1 MTREQKLA
9 LILGFALTLVVGVLI
24 SDHLSGARAAGMPEL
39 TEALTPRDQPRPGL
53 GRDRS
58 TYMLVER
65 EEPAPRDVFA
75 TNQPAEL
82 QIVPDQIPQ
91 SKPEMR
97 NGTRHETQLAQAF
110 DQVRQGFGELRP
122 VVQPDI
128 FTMGENRLNQEN
140 RRAEAPQ
147 VDPLREDAR
156 RPPAE
161 HVHRVEQGDTLW
173 KIAERYYG
181 DGALW
186 TRIAEA
192 EQNKGRIM
200 ANAQVRNGA
209 TIVIPGVPA
218 MSQNNRGSSRDIR
231 PAQPAPRQQTYT
243 VQRGDTLGEISMKTL
258 GTSRRWREILELNR
272 DRIRNPDVVPVG
284 VELRLP
290 PMSS

>member
-53 GRDRS
+53 ARDRS

-65 EEPAPRDVFA
+65 EDPTLHDVA
-75 TNQPAEL
+75 GTYQPADERIFPQPTPDRVVEL
-82 QIVPDQIPQ
+82 
-91 SKPEMR
+91 R
-97 NGTRHETQLAQAF
+97 NGNRHETQLAQAF

-122 VVQPDI
+122 VVQHETLTIDRNP
-128 FTMGENRLNQEN
+128 QN
-140 RRAEAPQ
+140 RRAEVPHA
-147 VDPLREDAR
+147 DPIREDAR
-156 RPPAE
+156 QSSNE
-161 HVHRVEQGDTLW
+161 LIHRIQQGDTLW
-173 KIAERYYG
+173 RLAERYYG
-181 DGALW
+181 DGSQW
-186 TRIAEA
+186 RRIAEA

-200 ANAQVRNGA
+200 ADFQVRNGA
-209 TIVIPGVPA
+209 SIVIPGVPA
-218 MSQNNRGSSRDIR
+218 VSQNNQRGTQR
-231 PAQPAPRQQTYT
+231 PTQPTPRQQTYT

-272 DRIRNPDVVPVG
+272 DRIRDPNVVPVG

-290 PMSS
+290 PVSS

>member
-65 EEPAPRDVFA
+65 EETTLHDVA
-75 TNQPAEL
+75 GTYQPVDERILPQPTPDRVVEL
-82 QIVPDQIPQ
+82 N
-91 SKPEMR
+91 
-97 NGTRHETQLAQAF
+97 NGNRHETQFAQVF
-110 DQVRQGFGELRP
+110 DQVRQGIGELRP
-122 VVQPDI
+122 VAQHETI
-128 FTMGENRLNQEN
+128 IMGENRLNQGN
-140 RRAEAPQ
+140 RRAEVPQ
-147 VDPLREDAR
+147 IDPIREDAR
-156 RPPAE
+156 PIPTE

-181 DGALW
+181 DGSQW
-186 TRIAEA
+186 RRIAEA

-200 ANAQVRNGA
+200 ADSQVRNGA
-209 TIVIPGVPA
+209 SIVIPGVPA
-218 MSQNNRGSSRDIR
+218 VSQNNQRGTQR
-231 PAQPAPRQQTYT
+231 PAQLAPRQQTYT

-272 DRIRNPDVVPVG
+272 DRIRDPNVVPVG

-290 PMSS
+290 PVSS